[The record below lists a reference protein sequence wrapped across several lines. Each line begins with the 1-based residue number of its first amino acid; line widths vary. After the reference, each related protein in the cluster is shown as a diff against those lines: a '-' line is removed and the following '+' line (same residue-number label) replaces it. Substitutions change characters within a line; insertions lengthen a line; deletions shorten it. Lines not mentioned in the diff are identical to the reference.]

1 MRKNVLDLLPEELET
16 LLLEKGIKKY
26 RVTQLLNWIYNNL
39 TIDLDEMS
47 NLPSEF
53 KKVLSE
59 CFEFELPEIINEKS
73 AEDRT
78 SKYLLELTDNN
89 RVEMVIIPH
98 IEKNTLCISS
108 QVGCSRGCKFCATAT
123 LGLER
128 NLHVS
133 EIVAQVYL
141 AKRILKDEKL
151 TNIVFMGMGE
161 PLDNLSN
168 VLKAVRI
175 LQHEKCFSFSP
186 RRITVSTCGVIP
198 GIKKLVESGLRLK
211 LAVSLNS
218 AIQEK
223 REELMPVTKLYPL
236 TELKN
241 ALLSFRKE
249 TAFRITFEYVMI
261 KDFNIGKEDIKALLK
276 FLGDISCKLN
286 VIKWNEVAGSSYK
299 SPSDEEVR
307 NFIKSMEKLSSAVT
321 YRQSRGAEI
330 AAACGQLAAKY

>member
-1 MRKNVLDLLPEELET
+1 MKKNVLELLPEELEA

-26 RVTQLLNWIYNNL
+26 RITQLLNWVYKNL
-39 TIDLDEMS
+39 TIDLDKMS
-47 NLPSEF
+47 NLPSDF
-53 KKVLSE
+53 KKVLNE
-59 CFEFELPEIINEKS
+59 CFDFELPKIIKEKS

-78 SKYLLELTDNN
+78 SKYLLELADNN

-108 QVGCSRGCKFCATAT
+108 QVGCSRGCKFCATAS

-128 NLHVS
+128 NLQVS

-141 AKRILKDEKL
+141 AKRILIDDKL

-186 RRITVSTCGVIP
+186 RRITVSTCGIIP

-223 REELMPVTKLYPL
+223 REVLMPVTKLYPL
-236 TELKN
+236 AKLKN

-261 KDFNIGKEDIKALLK
+261 KDFNMGKDDIKALLK

-299 SPSDEEVR
+299 SPTDEEVR
-307 NFIKSMEKLSSAVT
+307 NFIRSMEKLSSAIT